1 MANNKCLNCREYKNC
16 KDSFTSW
23 VFFIIGII
31 ATIAVRVVTVL
42 IDYNPL
48 YAKIAWYIGILGF
61 FTFFV
66 YKFRVGQKRSKVI
79 NELGLTD
86 KINKKEG
93 LQESDYKVI
102 GSILCSL
109 SSKKERINYI
119 FIFVLSAVA
128 LIVAL
133 LTDLTK

>member
-1 MANNKCLNCREYKNC
+1 M
-16 KDSFTSW
+16 
-23 VFFIIGII
+23 
-31 ATIAVRVVTVL
+31 